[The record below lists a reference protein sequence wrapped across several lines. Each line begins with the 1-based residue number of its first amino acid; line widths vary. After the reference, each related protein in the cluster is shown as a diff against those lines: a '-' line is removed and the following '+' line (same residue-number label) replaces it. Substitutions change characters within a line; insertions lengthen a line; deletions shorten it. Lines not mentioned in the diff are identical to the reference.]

1 MATQAVQP
9 EDCNL
14 PSQERR
20 CLLERLQVALG
31 DVSPH
36 FWAACN
42 LCDLQMLEVLAQQA
56 ELNPNTIYIVIGQ
69 TYTMIRHCKLNI
81 IGLSFIS

>member
-1 MATQAVQP
+1 MATQPVQP

-20 CLLERLQVALG
+20 SLLERLQVALG
-31 DVSPH
+31 DVTPH

-56 ELNPNTIYIVIGQ
+56 ELNPNTIYIVIEQ
-69 TYTMIRHCKLNI
+69 TYTMVAQCKLNI
-81 IGLSFIS
+81 IRLSFIS